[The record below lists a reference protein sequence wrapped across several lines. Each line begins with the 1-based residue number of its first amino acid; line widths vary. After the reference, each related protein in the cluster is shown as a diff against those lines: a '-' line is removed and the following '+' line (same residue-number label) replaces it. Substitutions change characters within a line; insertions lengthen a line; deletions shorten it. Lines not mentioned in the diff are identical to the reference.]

1 MRIVQAGFGN
11 LIPTRVERFELVRKL
26 KWFLQALLIIFP
38 IYLIFPGMQTPVIA
52 KEALPWKT
60 LEPGLEL
67 GSFEAQIPSKYSDS
81 LIRVLRIDPKFF
93 EFKLMNASATQDK
106 KKKSVRDW
114 VKQNG
119 MVAGINASM
128 YQKDFLTS
136 VSLMKTEKH
145 VNSSWFSKDKTVL
158 VFDPIDKSL
167 PPVQIIDRDC
177 DDFSKI
183 KKQYKTQVQSIRM
196 VSCHQ
201 ENVWERQNKIWSTSA
216 IGWDGSGNILFIH
229 VRSPYSPHDL
239 INMLL
244 KLPIDLKRAMYVEG
258 GPDAQ
263 MFIRSNKQ
271 EHEFIGSYS
280 TGSHESDKN
289 HIGWPVPNV
298 VGIKRKAAK

>member
-1 MRIVQAGFGN
+1 MRIYRASYDY
-11 LIPTRVERFELVRKL
+11 LAPTQVGGLELVGKW
-26 KWFLQALLIIFP
+26 KWFLRVLLITFP
-38 IYLIFPGMQTPVIA
+38 VYLFFPGMPAPVTA
-52 KEALPWKT
+52 KQASPWKT
-60 LEPGLEL
+60 MEPGLDL
-67 GSFEAQIPSKYSDS
+67 GTFEANIPSKYSDS
-81 LIRVLRIDPKFF
+81 LIRVLRIDPKYF
-93 EFKLMNASATQDK
+93 EFKLMNASAAQDK

-119 MVAGINASM
+119 LVAGINASM
-128 YQKDFLTS
+128 YQKDFMTS

-167 PPVQIIDRDC
+167 PPVQIVDRDC

-183 KKQYKTQVQSIRM
+183 RKQYKTQVQSIRM
-196 VSCHQ
+196 VSCKQ
-201 ENVWERQNKIWSTSA
+201 KNVWKRQKRIWSTSA
-216 IGWDGSGNILFIH
+216 IGWDGSGRILFIH

-239 INMLL
+239 IDMLL

-263 MFIRSNKQ
+263 MFIRSRKK
-271 EHEFIGSYS
+271 EYEFIGSYS
-280 TGSHESDKN
+280 SGSHESDKN

-298 VGIKRKAAK
+298 IGIKRKMTK